1 MRPQALPV
9 QAEMGRCTQGMQV
22 FSGRV
27 HSAPDSILNCQQL
40 CGRRQGRDRGKGD
53 TAPPLADPMKDMGS
67 VLKDTVLGDRE
78 AHAPY
83 SETRGRLLSGDGGD
97 MGPTPS
103 ELPIRQRRHSP
114 HLGRFSALMGETW
127 S

>member
-53 TAPPLADPMKDMGS
+53 TAPPPADPMKDTWAPS
-67 VLKDTVLGDRE
+67 LKIRSWETEKHMLLIQRQEADFSAVMEETWDPPPASFRLDRGDT
-78 AHAPY
+78 AHAW
-83 SETRGRLLSGDGGD
+83 GDFLL
-97 MGPTPS
+97 
-103 ELPIRQRRHSP
+103 
-114 HLGRFSALMGETW
+114 
-127 S
+127 